1 MKRALLVL
9 LSLAFA
15 ASVYFVPEADT
26 ARLAALQVHTLL
38 DEPVGAAPAEG
49 ETDTRPSLADVV
61 FAGPAVWE
69 DAEGRTVLSVF
80 GVRFDALDPPTDDP
94 RIHDLARRSLMRG
107 LRERAA
113 SGRTI
118 GEVVTRAPLELTIDG
133 DDAPSKVGQERGAN
147 FLVTLRGAELSIE
160 YAHPS
165 GARETVTKG
174 DFAPPRRTSLLPPM
188 LAIALAIALRKPVLA
203 LFAGVWCAAALIR
216 LGEGATL
223 PMAIAGGLPDVVT
236 RMWWPQLAS
245 PDKQLIIG
253 FVVAMLAMVGVMT
266 ISGGIRGMVDSVSK
280 LARGVRSTQIAT
292 WLMGIAVFFDDYANC
307 ILVGTTM
314 RPLADRFRISREKLS
329 YIVDSTAA
337 PIAGISI
344 FSTWIAYEVSTF
356 APQLPAAGLSID
368 DGYKVFV
375 ETLPYRFYCLFTL
388 FFVGAVVVLGRDF
401 GPMLKAERRARA
413 TGQVV
418 REGGKP
424 LVGDEATS
432 LEPAPGVTPR
442 ARNAVLP
449 VLTFVFVTLFEI
461 VRVGLA
467 AHPELTFGSILR
479 EISAITD
486 ILSDGEST
494 RAIFV
499 GATSG
504 LAVATV
510 LALAAGVGA
519 KIVRAVVVTL
529 RNMGVAIAILYLAWM
544 IGASCDTLGTAS
556 FLSELIGDKLAPE
569 LLPTTLFLLSAAIA
583 FATGTSWGTM
593 SILLPLVVSLSYN
606 LGTLI
611 PIGGHMLMVL
621 SIASVL
627 EGSIFG
633 DHCSPISDTTI
644 LSSTASAADHI
655 DHTRTQMAY
664 ASVTMATAIVL
675 GYFPAASMGWSPWIS
690 LPAGCAALLMILL
703 VFGRKTEP
711 AQA

>member
-9 LSLAFA
+9 LCLAFA

-38 DEPVGAAPAEG
+38 DEPVGAPPAEG
-49 ETDTRPSLADVV
+49 EADERPTLADVV
-61 FAGPAVWE
+61 FRGPAMWE
-69 DAEGRTVLSVF
+69 GPGGQRMLSVF
-80 GVRFDALDPPTDDP
+80 GVRFEALEPTTDDP

-107 LRERAA
+107 IRERAA
-113 SGRTI
+113 A
-118 GEVVTRAPLELTIDG
+118 ERAGDPLDPRAGLELTIDG
-133 DDAPSKVGQERGAN
+133 DDAPSRTGQERGAN
-147 FLVTLRGAELSIE
+147 FLIRLDGPNLSIE
-160 YAHPS
+160 YTHPS
-165 GARETVTKG
+165 GARETATRD
-174 DFAPPRRTSLLPPM
+174 DFRPPNRSSLLPPL
-188 LAIALAIALRKPVLA
+188 LAIALAIALRRPVLA

-216 LGEGATL
+216 IGDGASL
-223 PMAIAGGLPDVVT
+223 PMAVVGGLPDVVT

-253 FVVAMLAMVGVMT
+253 FVIAMLAMVGVMT

-314 RPLADRFRISREKLS
+314 RPLSDRFRISREKLS

-337 PIAGISI
+337 PVAGISI

-356 APQLPAAGLSID
+356 APQLPAAGLSVD
-368 DGYKVFV
+368 DGYKIFV
-375 ETLPYRFYCLFTL
+375 ETLPYRFYCIFTI

-432 LEPAPGVTPR
+432 LEPAPGVAPR

-467 AHPELTFGSILR
+467 AHPELTLGSLLR
-479 EISAITD
+479 EVSAITD
-486 ILSDGEST
+486 ILSDGQST

-499 GATSG
+499 GSTTG
-504 LAVATV
+504 LIVATV

-519 KIVRAVVVTL
+519 RIVRAVFVTL

-544 IGASCDTLGTAS
+544 IGASCDSLGTAS
-556 FLSELIGDKLAPE
+556 FLSELLGDKLAPAM
-569 LLPTTLFLLSAAIA
+569 LPTALFLLSAVIA

-606 LGTLI
+606 LGALI
-611 PIGGHMLMVL
+611 PIGGHALMVL

-664 ASVTMATAIVL
+664 ALVTMATAIVL
-675 GYFPAASMGWSPWIS
+675 GYFPAAFMGWSPWIS

-703 VFGRKTEP
+703 VFGRKTDP
-711 AQA
+711 ARA